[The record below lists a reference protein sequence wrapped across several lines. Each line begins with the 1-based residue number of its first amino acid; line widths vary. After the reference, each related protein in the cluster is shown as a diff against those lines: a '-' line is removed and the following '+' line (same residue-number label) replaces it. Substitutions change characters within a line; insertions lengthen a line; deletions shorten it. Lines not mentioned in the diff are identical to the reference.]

1 MKNNNWYYSIWF
13 KIFLVFVMF
22 LSISSLILFFLFSV
36 RFGQVY
42 RRQAADYMKDVESL
56 ATENVSE
63 LLKQI
68 EQLSVSVLV
77 DQTVQ
82 SNLAYI
88 NEAAENAPKADD
100 GNQFYRQK
108 DAISSQL
115 RGRVFNVDGVI
126 SLRIYSLSGIEIF
139 IGTTNREYLEYS
151 LTPQEIYRANGAALW
166 EMTGEKHYICMCRAI
181 LDTTT
186 MMPKGYM
193 VIICKNEYFS
203 QRISTI
209 PRAYSGR
216 IYLLDEA
223 RQIVASSD
231 TNTLGMIC
239 QEPELL
245 QKKIEDPS
253 TKEYSYYNAGRK
265 LDNGWQ
271 LVTTVSAEVLW
282 RTMLINVIGMAVT
295 LSAVLT
301 VSFVFIMI
309 VIRRLVLPIQE
320 LLQSMRSFG
329 EGNLS
334 VRVNYQS
341 RDEIGQIT
349 GEYNHMADN
358 IQNLLEQVY
367 SLELANKESEI
378 EFLKMQINPHFLYNT
393 LDTISWLGF
402 VNGCE
407 EVSDLAVSLAKLLRS
422 SIKNDDMI
430 LVREEVQSVRNYLQI
445 QRYRFEDRFTVQYD
459 ISENANSCYMP
470 NFLLQPLI
478 ENSIMHGLEDQLKKG
493 VLNIRIHREEWLYFL
508 ISDNGKG
515 METEQIRHLMEQCRN
530 MKSRTAIGL
539 KNVYRRLQLLYG
551 KDCCFSIESAPDE
564 GTKISFRIPV
574 IMEKGAMD
582 NGGTQ

>member
-1 MKNNNWYYSIWF
+1 MKNSRWYYSIWF

-22 LSISSLILFFLFSV
+22 LSVSSLVLFFLFSV
-36 RFGQVY
+36 RFKKVY
-42 RRQAADYMKDVESL
+42 RQQAVCYMEDMESL
-56 ATENVSE
+56 ATENVSD

-68 EQLSVSVLV
+68 DQLSVSVLV
-77 DQTVQ
+77 DQSVQ
-82 SNLAYI
+82 DNLSYI
-88 NEAAENAPKADD
+88 NTETKKDSAEDD
-100 GNQFYRQK
+100 ASRFYKQK

-115 RGRVFNVDGVI
+115 RGRVFNVDGVV
-126 SLRIYSLSGIEIF
+126 SLRIYSLSGTEIF

-151 LTPQEIYRANGAALW
+151 LTPAEIYRANGAALW

-186 MMPKGYM
+186 MLPKGYM
-193 VIICKNEYFS
+193 VIVCRNEYFS
-203 QRISTI
+203 QRIATL
-209 PRAYSGR
+209 PRAYAGR

-231 TNTLGMIC
+231 AGTLGMIC
-239 QEPELL
+239 SEPDDSL
-245 QKKIEDPS
+245 KRIEDPS
-253 TKEYSYYNAGRK
+253 SGEYSYYNAGRK

-271 LVTTVSAEVLW
+271 LITTVSIEVLW
-282 RTMLINVIGMAVT
+282 RAMFVNVMEMAVI

-301 VSFVFIMI
+301 VSFIFIM
-309 VIRRLVLPIQE
+309 VAIRKLVLPIRE
-320 LLQSMRSFG
+320 LLQSMQSFG

-334 VRVNYQS
+334 VRAAYQS

-349 GEYNHMADN
+349 GAYNRMAEN

-393 LDTISWLGF
+393 LDTISWFGF
-402 VNGCE
+402 TNGCE

-430 LVREEVQSVRNYLQI
+430 TVRDEVQTVQDYLQI
-445 QRYRFEDRFTVQYD
+445 QRYRFEDRFTVNYD
-459 ISENANSCYMP
+459 ISETANICYMP

-478 ENSIMHGLEDQLKKG
+478 ENSIMHGLEDQMKKG
-493 VLNIRIHREEWLYFL
+493 ILTIRIYRREWLYFL

-515 METEQIRHLMEQCRN
+515 MNPEQIRLLMAQCKD

-551 KDCCFSIESAPDE
+551 KDCCFSIESAPDQ
-564 GTKISFRIPV
+564 GTQISFRIPV
-574 IMEKGAMD
+574 IIKKGTD
-582 NGGTQ
+582 NHGATK

>member
-1 MKNNNWYYSIWF
+1 MRNSRWYYSIWF

-22 LSISSLILFFLFSV
+22 LSITSLILFFLFSI
-36 RFGQVY
+36 RFGKIY
-42 RRQAADYMKDVESL
+42 RQQASCYMEDVESL
-56 ATENVSE
+56 ATENVSD

-68 EQLSVSVLV
+68 DQLSVSVLV
-77 DQTVQ
+77 DQSVQ
-82 SNLAYI
+82 DNLSYI
-88 NEAAENAPKADD
+88 NIETEKDHIADD
-100 GNQFYRQK
+100 VNQFYRQK

-115 RGRVFNVDGVI
+115 RGRVFNVDGVV

-151 LTPQEIYRANGAALW
+151 LTPAEIYRANGAALW

-193 VIICKNEYFS
+193 VIVCRNEYFS
-203 QRISTI
+203 QRIATF

-216 IYLLDEA
+216 IYLLDES

-239 QEPELL
+239 SEPDSSSNR
-245 QKKIEDPS
+245 IEDPS
-253 TKEYSYYNAGRK
+253 SKEYSYYNAGRK
-265 LDNGWQ
+265 LNNGWQ
-271 LVTTVSAEVLW
+271 LITTVSTEVLW
-282 RTMLINVIGMAVT
+282 QAMLINVMEMTVI
-295 LSAVLT
+295 LSVVLT
-301 VSFVFIMI
+301 ISFIFII
-309 VIRRLVLPIQE
+309 IAIRKLVLPIRE

-334 VRVNYQS
+334 VRANYQS

-349 GEYNHMADN
+349 GAYNQMAEN

-393 LDTISWLGF
+393 LDTISWFGF
-402 VNGCE
+402 ISGCE

-422 SIKNDDMI
+422 SIKNDDI
-430 LVREEVQSVRNYLQI
+430 ITVRDEIQSVRDYLQI
-445 QRYRFEDRFTVQYD
+445 QRYRFEDRFTVKYD
-459 ISENANSCYMP
+459 ISETAHACYMP

-478 ENSIMHGLEDQLKKG
+478 ENSIMHGLEDQMKKG
-493 VLNIRIHREEWLYFL
+493 ILNIRIYRGEWLYFL

-515 METEQIRHLMEQCRN
+515 MKPEQIRLLMAQCRN

-551 KDCCFSIESAPDE
+551 KDCCFSIESAPDQ
-564 GTKISFRIPV
+564 GTQISFRIPV
-574 IMEKGAMD
+574 IIEKGAD
-582 NGGTQ
+582 NSEKTK